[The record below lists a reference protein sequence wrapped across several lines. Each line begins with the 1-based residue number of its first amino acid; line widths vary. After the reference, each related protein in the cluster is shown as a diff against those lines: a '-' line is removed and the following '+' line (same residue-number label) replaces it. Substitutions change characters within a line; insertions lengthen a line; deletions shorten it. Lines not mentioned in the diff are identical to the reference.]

1 MEIGRVYYHEKY
13 LAKVERENPWIHRG
27 ELMDPIDHI
36 EPGSLVDVF
45 TREDDFVGRGY
56 INPNSA
62 IAVRLLTRRPDEE
75 IGKDFFRKRI
85 KQANELR
92 QRIYPQLTSSDYLRF
107 DFTSEWA
114 KIADEILP
122 ATRGSS

>member
-1 MEIGRVYYHEKY
+1 MEFGRVYYHEKY

-45 TREDDFVGRGY
+45 TRKDDFVGRGY

-85 KQANELR
+85 KQFR
-92 QRIYPQLTSSDYLRF
+92 
-107 DFTSEWA
+107 
-114 KIADEILP
+114 
-122 ATRGSS
+122 